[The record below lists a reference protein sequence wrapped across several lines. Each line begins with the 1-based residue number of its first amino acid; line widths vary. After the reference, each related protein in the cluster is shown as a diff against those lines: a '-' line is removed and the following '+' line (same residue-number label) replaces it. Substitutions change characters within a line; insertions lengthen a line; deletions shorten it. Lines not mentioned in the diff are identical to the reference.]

1 MNSLDYLVFGIYMA
15 GILAVGLYH
24 FRQNTGLDDYYV
36 GGRKIGWKHVGLS
49 VVATDVGGGF
59 SIGLGGLG
67 YAMGLAGS
75 WLLFTGLVGAWLAAV
90 FLVPRVKRVDA
101 KEGFL
106 TYPDLLR
113 WRYGAAT
120 AAVAAIISGVG
131 YLGFTGA
138 QMLAGAKLASATV
151 FREGAFGLEPM
162 TFSLVLIAGITV
174 LYTVLGGIKAV
185 IHTDA
190 VQWAVLLGGLLL
202 VALPLSF
209 HEVGG
214 LAGLREALPANHFD
228 ITAVAPG
235 QLLSWFVT
243 IIPIWFVAMTLYQRI
258 YACADTGEARK
269 AWYLAGLLEWPF
281 MAFAG
286 VLLGMCSRVL
296 FPGVE
301 PETGLPRLVAEVL
314 PAGAAGLVI
323 AAYFSA
329 IMSTADSCM
338 MAASGNFVGDFLSR
352 WSRGPRGERAQL
364 RASMI
369 STAVIGTG
377 AVLLAARFETVLDL
391 ILHAYTFMVAGLLV
405 PTLGVFW
412 FRPAGPAAAIVA
424 MVLGGT
430 SALTAIF
437 GLWTPPFGLDATL
450 AGIVLSAASYLL
462 VTLVTRRRGESAPG
476 AD

>member
-1 MNSLDYLVFGIYMA
+1 MTVLDYLIFGVYMA
-15 GILAVGLYH
+15 VILGIGVYH
-24 FRQNTGLDDYYV
+24 FRRNEGLDDYYV

-67 YAMGLAGS
+67 YVMGLAGS

-90 FLVPRVKRVDA
+90 FLVPRVKQVDA
-101 KEGFL
+101 REGFL

-113 WRYGAAT
+113 WRYGPVT
-120 AAVAAIISGVG
+120 AAVAALISGVG

-151 FREGAFGLEPM
+151 FRHGALGLDPM
-162 TFSLVLIAGITV
+162 NFSLLIIAGITV

-190 VQWAVLLGGLLL
+190 VQWGVLLGGLLL
-202 VALPLSF
+202 VALPLALYD
-209 HEVGG
+209 VGG
-214 LAGLREALPANHFD
+214 WSGLRAALPPSHFD
-228 ITAVAPG
+228 LTAVSAG
-235 QLLSWFVT
+235 ELIGWFVT

-269 AWYLAGLLEWPF
+269 AWYLAGLLEWPA

-301 PETGLPRLVAEVL
+301 PETGLPHLVADVL
-314 PAGAAGLVI
+314 PPGAAGLVI

-338 MAASGNFVGDFLSR
+338 MASSGNFVGDFLAR
-352 WSRGPRGERAQL
+352 WRHGPRGERAQL
-364 RASMI
+364 RASMV
-369 STAVIGTG
+369 STGVIGAG
-377 AVLLAARFETVLDL
+377 AVLLAARFEMVLDM

-412 FRPAGPAAAIVA
+412 FRAGGPAAAVTAMIV
-424 MVLGGT
+424 GGT
-430 SALTAIF
+430 TALTAIL
-437 GLWTPPFGLDATL
+437 GLWTPPGDMDATL
-450 AGIVLSAASYLL
+450 AGIVLSALSYGI
-462 VTLVTRRRGESAPG
+462 VTAIVHGRGRTA
-476 AD
+476 

>member
-1 MNSLDYLVFGIYMA
+1 MSLLDDLVFGIYMVVILGV
-15 GILAVGLYH
+15 GIYH
-24 FRQNTGLDDYYV
+24 FRRNEGLEDYYV
-36 GGRKIGWKHVGLS
+36 GGRQIGWKHVGLS

-90 FLVPRVKRVDA
+90 VLIPRVKQIDA
-101 KEGFL
+101 REGFL

-113 WRYGAAT
+113 WRYGPTT

-151 FREGAFGLEPM
+151 FQEGALGLDAM
-162 TFSLVLIAGITV
+162 MFSLLLIAGITV

-190 VQWAVLLGGLLL
+190 VQWAVLLGGLLF
-202 VALPLSF
+202 VALPLSL

-214 LAGLREALPANHFD
+214 WAGLREALPPSHFD
-228 ITAVAPG
+228 LTAITAGKLA
-235 QLLSWFVT
+235 SWFVT

-258 YACADTGEARK
+258 YACADTGDARK
-269 AWYLAGLLEWPF
+269 AWYLAGLLEWPA

-314 PAGAAGLVI
+314 PVGAAGLVI

-338 MAASGNFVGDFLSR
+338 MASSGNFVGDFLSR
-352 WSRGPRGERAQL
+352 WSRGPHSPRAQL
-364 RASMI
+364 RASMV
-369 STAVIGTG
+369 STAVVGTA
-377 AVLLAARFETVLDL
+377 AVMLAARFEQVLDM

-412 FRPAGPAAAIVA
+412 FRAGGSIAAVASMIV
-424 MVLGGT
+424 GGT

-437 GLWTPPFGLDATL
+437 GLWSPPLGMDATL
-450 AGIVLSAASYLL
+450 SGILLSAAGYGL
-462 VTLVTRRRGESAPG
+462 VTAIGRGRG
-476 AD
+476 AGV

>member
-1 MNSLDYLVFGIYMA
+1 MSSLDFLVFGVYMA
-15 GILAVGLYH
+15 VILGVGLYH
-24 FRQNTGLDDYYV
+24 FRRNSGLDDYYV
-36 GGRKIGWKHVGLS
+36 GGRQIGWKHVGLS

-67 YAMGLAGS
+67 YVMGLAGS

-90 FLVPRVKRVDA
+90 LLVPRVKQLDA
-101 KEGFL
+101 REGFL

-113 WRYGAAT
+113 WRYGSRT
-120 AAVAAIISGVG
+120 AAVAALISGIG

-138 QMLAGAKLASATV
+138 QMLAGAKLASATI
-151 FREGAFGLEPM
+151 FRDGAFGLDAM
-162 TFSLVLIAGITV
+162 TISLLVIAGVTV

-202 VALPLSF
+202 VALPLAM

-214 LAGLREALPANHFD
+214 FGGLRDELPPAHFD
-228 ITAVAPG
+228 LTAVSPG
-235 QLLSWFVT
+235 QITSWFVT

-269 AWYLAGLLEWPF
+269 AWYLAGLLEWPA

-286 VLLGMCSRVL
+286 VLLGMCARVL

-314 PAGAAGLVI
+314 PVGAAGLVI

-338 MAASGNFVGDFLSR
+338 MAASGNFVGDFLAR
-352 WSRGPRGERAQL
+352 WSHGPRGESAQL

-369 STAVIGTG
+369 STALIGVA
-377 AVLLAARFETVLDL
+377 AVLLAARFERVLDM

-412 FRPAGPAAAIVA
+412 FRSGSAPAAITA
-424 MVLGGT
+424 MLLGGF
-430 SALTAIF
+430 SALTALF
-437 GLWTPPFGLDATL
+437 GLWTPPLGVDATL
-450 AGIVLSAASYLL
+450 AGIVLSGLGFVL
-462 VTLVTRRRGESAPG
+462 VTAFTGPG
-476 AD
+476 RSEGRTS